1 MKKIKLQI
9 GFIVLLFLTVTK
21 CLADSPI
28 TSTDFYTAY
37 TDVAMVNTAKS
48 AGKLT
53 EEIANF
59 LLSKDNDIDVKMAV
73 INALSWDFDGKK
85 NAEIF
90 TTYLKKKYE
99 QTDKINYDKMS
110 AEDLCCLGY
119 LTAMDNYFVVDEAI
133 KILNIARDKNQKSY
147 TIAIIT
153 AIVEAQKAMD
163 TDWCRVWKI
172 CETVQDN
179 KKLKKDMRDDAI
191 KVIFDYVI
199 LYKESCK

>member
-1 MKKIKLQI
+1 MKKYSRII
-9 GFIVLLFLTVTK
+9 ITGIFFIVLSINSR
-21 CLADSPI
+21 ADSPI

-37 TDVAMVNTAKS
+37 TDVAMMNTAKS
-48 AGKLT
+48 SGKIT
-53 EEIANF
+53 EEISNY
-59 LLSKDNDIDVKMAV
+59 LLSKDNNIDLKMAV

-90 TTYLKKKYE
+90 TVFLKKKYE
-99 QTDKINYDKMS
+99 QTEKIDYDKMS

-119 LTAMDNYFVVDEAI
+119 LTAMDNYFVVDEAL
-133 KILNIARDKNQKSY
+133 KILNIAKNKNQKSY

-163 TDWCRVWKI
+163 TDWCRVWKV

-191 KVIFDYVI
+191 KVIFDYVG
-199 LYKESCK
+199 LYKDSCK

>member
-1 MKKIKLQI
+1 MKYYSKII
-9 GFIVLLFLTVTK
+9 AISIFLFLFSFDL
-21 CLADSPI
+21 LADSPI

-37 TDVAMVNTAKS
+37 SDVAMVNTAKS
-48 AGKLT
+48 SGKIT
-53 EEIANF
+53 EEISNY
-59 LLSKDNDIDVKMAV
+59 LLSKDNDIDMKMAV

-90 TTYLKKKYE
+90 TTFLLKKYE

-110 AEDLCCLGY
+110 SEDLCCLGY
-119 LTAMDNYFVVDEAI
+119 LTAMDNYFVVDEAL
-133 KILNIARDKNQKSY
+133 KILNIAKNKNQKSY

-163 TDWCRVWKI
+163 TDWCRVWKV
-172 CETVQDN
+172 CETVQNN
-179 KKLKKDMRDDAI
+179 KKLKKDIRDDAI
-191 KVIFDYVI
+191 KVIFDYVV